1 MPWIDTHTHLFLE
14 EFNADRTD
22 VVQRAI
28 SAGVEVMLMPN
39 VDVST
44 VDALMKTASS
54 FPKNCWP
61 MMGLHPTSVK
71 EDYNEQLEQIEQL
84 LRTKKFIAVGE
95 TGIDLYWDKSFFQQ
109 QVESFKRQIELA
121 LELSLPIVIHSR
133 ESLQEIFDVL
143 ESYKGSGLTGVFH
156 CFPGNIQQA
165 EKVID
170 MGFVLGIGG
179 VVTFKNSMMGKVV
192 EHVGLEHLVLE
203 TDSPYLAPAPHRG
216 KRNQSA
222 YIPLVG
228 QKVAELTGQSTTK
241 VAEVTTY
248 NARRVFGIK

>member
-1 MPWIDTHTHLFLE
+1 MFWIDTHTHLFLE
-14 EFNADRTD
+14 EFDADRTE

-28 SAGVEVMLMPN
+28 SAGVDVMIMPN

-44 VDALMKTASS
+44 VDSLLKTASS
-54 FPKNCWP
+54 FPNNCLP

-71 EDYNEQLEQIEQL
+71 EDYKEQLEEIEEL

-95 TGIDLYWDKSFFQQ
+95 TGIDLYWDKSFFKQ
-109 QVESFKRQIELA
+109 QVESFKMQIELA
-121 LELSLPIVIHSR
+121 LELSLPIVVHSR

-143 ESYKGSGLTGVFH
+143 EPYEGRGLTGVFH

-165 EKVID
+165 EKVLD

-192 EHVGLEHLVLE
+192 KHVGLEHLVLE
-203 TDSPYLAPAPHRG
+203 TDSPYLAPVPHRG

-228 QKVAELTGQSTTK
+228 QKVAEIAGQSVAK
-241 VAEVTTY
+241 VAEVTTN
-248 NARRVFGIK
+248 NARQVFGI